1 MPKIISNTERA
12 IIFALLK
19 SHVYRG
25 DNKRLGDVV
34 IIIIIITRE
43 RI

>member
-1 MPKIISNTERA
+1 MPKIISNTERT

-25 DNKRLGDVV
+25 DNKRPMMLS
-34 IIIIIITRE
+34 IIIIIVTRE